1 MKALVLCGGLPQIEL
16 IKNLKSRGITTVLA
30 DYNEKCIARPFAD
43 IFYPVSTLDVQGV
56 KELAINEKVDFV
68 ITVCADQVLLVM
80 AEVSDALG
88 LPCYIDFETAKNVS
102 NKNFMKQIF
111 VKNDVPTTKF
121 VCLKE
126 FDEDAISHLKYPIIV
141 KPVDSYSSRGVKK
154 VKNID
159 ELKDAFDKAVNI
171 SRTKT
176 AIVEEFFEGSEL
188 TVDVYVE
195 DGKANLLSVS
205 ELYKIPGNNKFVI
218 HRLVHPA
225 PVSEDVINKVKDT
238 AQKIADGFNLKNTTM
253 LIQLIT
259 DGKEISVV
267 EFCARTGGGVKFQ
280 FIKKVSGFDV
290 VDAIVKLTLGEKPH
304 VGELKKF
311 DKMIVNEF
319 LYCSE
324 GVFSKIEGM
333 DELLADG
340 VISDYSVFKSA
351 GTKFADEI
359 NASGDRI
366 AYFSIE
372 ANDLDDAR
380 RRHKIANGKIK
391 AISEDG
397 KDIIRHDLL
406 DNL

>member
-16 IKNLKSRGITTVLA
+16 IKNLKIRGITTILA
-30 DYNEKCIARPFAD
+30 DYNEKCIARPYAD
-43 IFYPVSTLDVQGV
+43 FFYPVSTLDVEGV
-56 KELAINEKVDFV
+56 KDLAVKEKVDFV

-80 AEVSDALG
+80 AEVSDALN

-102 NKNFMKQIF
+102 NKNYMKQIF
-111 VKNDVPTTKF
+111 VKNNVPTTQF
-121 VCLKE
+121 VCLKL
-126 FDEDAISHLKYPIIV
+126 FDPKAVSHLKYPIIV

-154 VKNID
+154 VHNII
-159 ELKDAFDKAVNI
+159 ELEEAFAQAVNI

-176 AIVEEFFEGSEL
+176 AIIEEFFEGREL

-218 HRLVHPA
+218 HRLIHPA
-225 PVSEDVINKVKDT
+225 PVSEDVVNKVKDT
-238 AQKIADGFNLKNTTM
+238 AQKIADGFGLKNTTM

-259 DGKEISVV
+259 DGKDVSVV

-290 VDAIVKLTLGEKPH
+290 VDAIVKLTLGENPH
-304 VGELKKF
+304 VGKLNKF
-311 DKMIVNEF
+311 DDIIVNEF

-324 GVFSKIEGM
+324 GVFDHIEGM
-333 DELLADG
+333 DELVRAG
-340 VISDYSVFKSA
+340 IINDYSVFKSG
-351 GTKFADEI
+351 GTEFSNEI
-359 NASGDRI
+359 NSSGDRV
-366 AYFSIE
+366 AYFSIV
-372 ANDLDDAR
+372 AKNMDDAR
-380 RRHKIANGKIK
+380 QRHKVANQTIK
-391 AISEDG
+391 AISESG

-406 DNL
+406 NDL